1 VLPDSGPLTTGTPP
15 RSIANTLG
23 EKTQGVDAG
32 FELDN
37 ILDNISALNRV
48 ETLSKNRQNPFYN
61 HVSRICPPPGS
72 RGAVD
77 FLVTWNCRHL
87 ANAVHQHRIE
97 EVVETQG
104 YRCPVICTPE
114 ELMEE

>member
-1 VLPDSGPLTTGTPP
+1 MLPDSGPLTTGIPP
-15 RSIANTLG
+15 RSIANTMG
-23 EKTQGVDAG
+23 GKTQGVDAG

-37 ILDNISALNRV
+37 IFDNISSSNRV
-48 ETLSKNRQNPFYN
+48 ETLSKNRQIFFIITFRGYAL
-61 HVSRICPPPGS
+61 RLGS

-87 ANAVHQHRIE
+87 ANAVHRHRIE

-114 ELMEE
+114 EPMEE